1 MVSSQFKARADGR
14 KVRVIGLS
22 GNIQINTHF
31 ARRIP
36 AASTT
41 LALLTQGKPLP
52 VEDRRL
58 ASNSKTGKGRAQ
70 AGGMSSV
77 REWAGDQAQFD
88 RSRCSRL
95 GPVPDRHDGPQ
106 SVEQL
111 GVFCP

>member
-58 ASNSKTGKGRAQ
+58 AGNSKTGKGRAQ
-70 AGGMSSV
+70 AGGMGSV
-77 REWAGDQAQFD
+77 REGAGAQAEFD
-88 RSRCSRL
+88 RSGWSRP
-95 GPVPDRHDGPQ
+95 GPVPGRHDGPH
-106 SVEQL
+106 SVVQL
-111 GVFCP
+111 ARF